1 MVERAKRARRGGGRG
16 AKKELN
22 KREAKKE
29 NGGEMKNNGRD
40 RKKLSDGN
48 SVIKWLLA
56 ALGFN
61 KE

>member
-1 MVERAKRARRGGGRG
+1 MKERAKRARRG
-16 AKKELN
+16 AKKELSR
-22 KREAKKE
+22 REAKKE

-48 SVIKWLLA
+48 SLIKWLLA

>member
-1 MVERAKRARRGGGRG
+1 MKERAKRARRGGGRG

-29 NGGEMKNNGRD
+29 NGGEMRNNGRD

-48 SVIKWLLA
+48 SIIKWLLA